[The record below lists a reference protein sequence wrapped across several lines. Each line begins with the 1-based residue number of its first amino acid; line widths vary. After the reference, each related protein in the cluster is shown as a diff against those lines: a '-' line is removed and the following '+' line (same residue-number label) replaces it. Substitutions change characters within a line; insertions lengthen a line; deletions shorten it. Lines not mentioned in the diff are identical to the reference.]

1 MVFTSMNPLLHKLP
15 YKNCYMQHC
24 KKLLYL
30 LFFRW
35 QWRDQFFL
43 KKDELLPIAS
53 RDNADLKEIFQI
65 CTGNVNENLI
75 CKKRPCR
82 VGETTTFIIN
92 QNATKVVHPFDLE
105 TDDLGVKMTLTENVR
120 FYEYE
125 IIDDS
130 SNVSHEVTV
139 RKDEKGRVINGTY
152 KERQG
157 KVWCKL
163 EAMPKK
169 HYAVVRRRA
178 SFSDLCS
185 FVNKICNIYNGFR
198 WMQSTQEQPQR

>member
-1 MVFTSMNPLLHKLP
+1 M
-15 YKNCYMQHC
+15 
-24 KKLLYL
+24 
-30 LFFRW
+30 
-35 QWRDQFFL
+35 
-43 KKDELLPIAS
+43 
-53 RDNADLKEIFQI
+53 
-65 CTGNVNENLI
+65 
-75 CKKRPCR
+75 
-82 VGETTTFIIN
+82 GETTTFIIN

-130 SNVSHEVTV
+130 SNVSHDVTV

-157 KVWCKL
+157 KVWCEL

-198 WMQSTQEQPQR
+198 